1 MIRTFVKTFLMS
13 QCLLFVSCFALAD
26 SAIILEPELSR
37 VVSNTSYLKNN
48 IYSFGFLNFSCTGAQ
63 ISKEGHILLARHCI
77 ESVIEWGNLR
87 GEGKAISFSIKET
100 LVNEPPLTKYSYQIP
115 ALKNQL
121 SFHVGLDDKIIPAS
135 IFAIGPGMLL
145 PRFSIEAPED
155 QRKLHNSFT
164 NLGYSDGGD
173 IAIVLIPSLAGRSCL
188 KLASKVLNENEPV
201 RTISYPCFK
210 DERYDWPQDRK
221 GEVLLSTNEDS
232 QIIEDFHFS
241 KGNFLIGHKTQSCN
255 SGSPVFNSDG
265 EIGGVVH
272 VSLSDEGSGLTMASH
287 VSRLFDFMDVTD
299 KSNLLKLNQSCET
312 FRGD

>member
-1 MIRTFVKTFLMS
+1 MKTFFLS
-13 QCLLFVSCFALAD
+13 QILLFVSCFAFAD
-26 SAIILEPELSR
+26 PTIILEPELSR
-37 VVSNTSYLKNN
+37 KVSNTSYLKNN
-48 IYSFGFLNFSCTGAQ
+48 IYSIGFLNSSCTGAQ

-87 GEGKAISFSIKET
+87 GQNKGISFSVEET
-100 LVNEPPLTKYSYQIP
+100 LVTQPPLIKYSYQIP

-121 SFHVGLDDKIIPAS
+121 SFHVGFDDKFVPAS
-135 IFAIGPGMLL
+135 IFAIGPGMLF

-210 DERYDWPQDRK
+210 DERYDWPQERK
-221 GEVLLSTNEDS
+221 GEVLLSTNDDS
-232 QIIEDFHFS
+232 MVIHDFPVS
-241 KGNFLIGHKTQSCN
+241 KGNFLINHKTQSCN
-255 SGSPVFNSDG
+255 SGSPVFNRDG
-265 EIGGVVH
+265 EIAGVVH
-272 VSLSDEGSGLTMASH
+272 VSLSDEGSGMTMAAH
-287 VSRLFDFMDVTD
+287 VLRLFDFMDVSD
-299 KSNLLKLNQSCET
+299 KINLLELNQSCET
-312 FRGD
+312 FRED